1 MMSKLR
7 ELAAS
12 NELEG
17 KQYGEKKVK
26 TMDDFRY
33 EDSIDKSVTEK
44 QVCNFVFFF
53 LGSYKKIFLT
63 IKFETKV

>member
-1 MMSKLR
+1 MSKLR

-26 TMDDFRY
+26 AMDDFRY
-33 EDSIDKSVTEK
+33 EDPIDKSVTEK
-44 QVCNFVFFF
+44 QVGICLFV
-53 LGSYKKIFLT
+53 LKRI
-63 IKFETKV
+63 IHTKCCDNN